1 MFEKLSDNLN
11 TLMANARM
19 NACELARKTG
29 VPASTIKKIRNHN
42 NPNPT
47 LATLIPIAQNFA
59 ISVSQLVGDEG
70 LTMHDVSRLPLL
82 SWEQAVHWPQTTPAA
97 LMSSGM
103 MNQYSEHSFALLI
116 QEDNWE
122 GFAADSVI
130 IIDPTIKADHRDYIL
145 VHKLQNELPSLR
157 QMLQDDG
164 TTYLKPVVSGYQMSI
179 LNHDYRILG
188 TVMEIR
194 RILKNRRNDT

>member
-70 LTMHDVSRLPLL
+70 LPVHDINHLPLL
-82 SWEQAVHWPQTTPAA
+82 TWEQAVSWPQLPPNNILT
-97 LMSSGM
+97 SGI
-103 MNQYSEHSFALLI
+103 MNQYSEHSYALMI
-116 QEDNWE
+116 NEDNWE

-130 IIDPTIKADHRDYIL
+130 IIDPNIKADHRDYVLI
-145 VHKLQNELPSLR
+145 HKQQTELPSLR
-157 QMLQDDG
+157 QMLHDDG
-164 TTYLKPVVSGYQMSI
+164 TTYLKPVVSGYQMSM
-179 LNHDYRILG
+179 LNHEYRVLG